1 VHHHTSTIIDFI
13 TQIGIE
19 VETAVIE
26 EETFLPGILIKDGK
40 ILIDHDK
47 LLYPG
52 DLLHEAGH
60 LAVMSS
66 SDRQTSAGNIGEQ
79 KEYNQQAGEEMMAI
93 AWSYAALTHLQLQ
106 PEVVFHPDGYKGSSN
121 WLIEQYTGG
130 KYIAL
135 PTLQWIGL
143 CYDEKRA
150 EEMKAKPFPHMLKW
164 LRD

>member
-1 VHHHTSTIIDFI
+1 MHHHTSTIIDFI
-13 TQIGIE
+13 RQIGIE
-19 VETAVIE
+19 VEVAVIE
-26 EETFLPGILIKDGK
+26 EETFLPGILIKEGK
-40 ILIDHDK
+40 LLVDRDK

-60 LAVMSS
+60 LAVMPGR
-66 SDRQTSAGNIGEQ
+66 DRQVSAGNIGEEQ
-79 KEYNQQAGEEMMAI
+79 EYNKAASEEMMAI
-93 AWSYAALTHLQLQ
+93 AWSYAALTHLKLP
-106 PEVVFHPDGYKGSSN
+106 PEVVFHPNGYKGSSA

-143 CYDEKRA
+143 CYDEQRA
-150 EEMKAKPFPHMLKW
+150 VEMNTPPFPHMVKW